1 MTAPVLS
8 PDAER
13 ELSDVLMSALRADAD
28 LQSRFG
34 TPARIFD
41 DETDRSAFP
50 FIQLDGWRTEPADS
64 AGRRGLVQTVTF
76 VVQSRAGGFAE
87 ARRLLGAL
95 RSALDGLDLSLT
107 TQRVILIQTVFS
119 DVVRASDLQH
129 FRGVV
134 RARLVTEARQP

>member
-13 ELSDVLMSALRADAD
+13 ELSDALMSALRADAE

-34 TPARIFD
+34 APARIVD
-41 DETDRSAFP
+41 DETDRPAFP
-50 FIQLDGWRTEPADS
+50 FVQLDGWRTEPADS

-76 VVQSRAGGFAE
+76 VVQSRSGGFAE

-95 RSALDGLDLSLT
+95 RGALDGLDLTLSA
-107 TQRVILIQTVFS
+107 QRLILIQTVFS
-119 DVVRASDLQH
+119 DVVRAADLQH

-134 RARLVTEARQP
+134 RARLVTEALQP